1 MFNAYSIR
9 LTVTG
14 PRAHKLFGDNYND
27 KRYLNLLNVMTNF
40 LIDRPFIKSVNI
52 GMATGI
58 DLLFGLATLRRRKLC
73 NDLKVNCFIPGINQT
88 RYYSEKEKEIYKFII
103 DRCDEVYQV
112 TNKECA
118 PEVLKKRSR
127 VMVDN
132 CDWVLA
138 FWDYQKYKSSTYS
151 TINYALKQDKT
162 IYIINPLNVYYR
174 EFYHI
179 SEEEYNKRNLLLN
192 NYFSKEMEIYKEYT
206 SEL

>member
-1 MFNAYSIR
+1 MFNDYSIR

-58 DLLFGLATLRRRKLC
+58 DLLFGLAVLRHRKLS
-73 NDLKVNCFIPGINQT
+73 NDLKVYCFIPGINQT

-103 DRCDEVYQV
+103 DRCDEVYQE
-112 TNKECA
+112 TNKECT

-132 CDWVLA
+132 CD
-138 FWDYQKYKSSTYS
+138 
-151 TINYALKQDKT
+151 
-162 IYIINPLNVYYR
+162 
-174 EFYHI
+174 
-179 SEEEYNKRNLLLN
+179 
-192 NYFSKEMEIYKEYT
+192 
-206 SEL
+206 